1 MALNVMVLELAA
13 LNAYLHWRILTGRS
27 LTWHNVLSASA
38 ADLVLITLAI
48 LITNGRNLL
57 NRIRYPKR
65 FAPHTYISP

>member
-1 MALNVMVLELAA
+1 MIQNKFPDPDL
-13 LNAYLHWRILTGRS
+13 RRS
-27 LTWHNVLSASA
+27 
-38 ADLVLITLAI
+38 LAI